1 MSTTPG
7 HSPRVGK
14 NHPPPADPLRT
25 QLSPHL
31 SQSAH
36 RRVVST
42 SSISSMETNDPMARN
57 LGRRPSRSTAPSPP
71 PEPAL
76 GLSLGVKSPARRTV
90 SNTSRV
96 SADAHPLGEDT
107 ATRRSPGASP
117 PPPLPQRRPWPDT
130 VITPTPLSPAGIQA
144 IRHVSPRVQAHE
156 FHSEEVRRFYRVS
169 QEAYPLLQEHPEEW
183 QAILED
189 VDRFIVS
196 FLRRAT
202 NALQTNS
209 PEKRSGNSVELEP
222 STPRSS
228 RELDAEVVAEH
239 YQLFLC
245 NIYTALES
253 AYRELLS
260 QPPKDTTRQLGEAS
274 DPDTMMMGW
283 LSEIEDLCTR
293 TLYPHMFCPR
303 YHYTNCDDHLQ
314 DEATA
319 SRIAAL
325 NLADLKLSHLGLDL
339 AASPLSNPHY
349 KFRTTWLRIHEDTTG
364 NKLVDSPA
372 SWDRHLGYAAFIEE
386 AIRQTAIHLQ
396 AMDQAKS
403 VIQKMEC
410 IVGAHR
416 VLTKAAQACPVRRAP
431 PVEKGDERVDQPLSD
446 KPEALTEPQ
455 GTLEVNPPTLSA
467 DDLLPLLIY
476 TVIKYNPPRLVSNVR
491 YIQRYLY
498 RERQTS
504 GVPAYCLTMLVAAV
518 TFLDTVDFAA
528 LGLGTHH
535 LELLPMDDTLGER
548 NPLATVTALSPVT
561 PGGPTKD
568 NHPINPENSHLFS
581 KVVGGAVHAVRSNL
595 PKAWFQAIAAVS
607 PVPSN
612 QPTGTVDHNENKS
625 NVLNFTFSPVI
636 SRQNTREDEARS
648 KELVPV
654 QPPVTDLGVPVSN
667 SKNQPMVSSWLPATL
682 SPYTLLNPSNRT
694 SSETM
699 ERESTATPPTVCVPP
714 SVSLTN
720 SESPTSPA
728 LGSNMAQRM
737 GKELQNV
744 TGGGIKVLS
753 GVYGMV
759 FNKFIHQE
767 TASEPDVKPAVQ
779 AFPKGKPEQQSSE
792 EIKVVAKS
800 AEAMTTLEPTLG
812 GPSEPGTPNSRFSE
826 PHLFRRRT
834 EPPRRLTKHQGNTV
848 VRPTARADIDSALK
862 LSSNTVLSY
871 HLTNSDVPSDNLIHK
886 ERGSTL
892 SDNQHGTPWQNHLPD
907 PNPSFMQC
915 QAKDLTIGQVEE
927 LLADY
932 QRLAT
937 ALATLKQSG
946 RTQL

>member
-1 MSTTPG
+1 MSTTSSP
-7 HSPRVGK
+7 SPRLAKG
-14 NHPPPADPLRT
+14 HPPSANPLRT
-25 QLSPHL
+25 QPSPHL
-31 SQSAH
+31 SQPAH

-42 SSISSMETNDPMARN
+42 SSISSMETNDPITRS

-71 PEPAL
+71 LELAPE
-76 GLSLGVKSPARRTV
+76 LSLGVKSPAHRTV

-96 SADAHPLGEDT
+96 SADAHPLGGDT
-107 ATRRSPGASP
+107 ATQHSPGTSP

-130 VITPTPLSPAGIQA
+130 VATPTSLSPAGPQA
-144 IRHVSPRVQAHE
+144 TRQVSPRTQAHK
-156 FHSEEVRRFYRVS
+156 FHSEEVRRFCQVS

-202 NALQTNS
+202 TALQSNS
-209 PEKRSGNSVELEP
+209 PEKRSGNTVEPEP

-245 NIYTALES
+245 NLYTALES
-253 AYRELLS
+253 AYRGLLS
-260 QPPKDTTRQLGEAS
+260 GSSTDATRQLDQAS
-274 DPDTMMMGW
+274 DPDTVMMGW

-293 TLYPHMFCPR
+293 TLYSHMFCPR

-339 AASPLSNPHY
+339 AASPLSDPQY
-349 KFRTTWLRIHEDTTG
+349 QFRTTSLRIHQDATG
-364 NKLVDSPA
+364 DKLVDSPA
-372 SWDRHLGYAAFIEE
+372 SWDRHLGYVAFIEE

-396 AMDQAKS
+396 ALDQAKS

-416 VLTKAAQACPVRRAP
+416 VLTKAAQARPVR
-431 PVEKGDERVDQPLSD
+431 VDSSAKTGNQSADQVSSD
-446 KPEALTEPQ
+446 KSEASEGPQ
-455 GTLEVNPPTLSA
+455 DMTKVNLPTLSA

-504 GVPAYCLTMLVAAV
+504 GVPAYCLTTLVAAV

-528 LGLGTHH
+528 LGLGTHQ
-535 LELLPMDDTLGER
+535 LELLPMDDTHGDR
-548 NPLATVTALSPVT
+548 NSLATVTALSPVA
-561 PGGPTKD
+561 PGEPAKHNRQTD
-568 NHPINPENSHLFS
+568 PENSRLFS
-581 KVVGGAVHAVRSNL
+581 KVVGGAVHAVQRNL
-595 PKAWFQAIAAVS
+595 PKAWSHAIAAVS

-612 QPTGTVDHNENKS
+612 QPTEAVDHTENKA
-625 NVLNFTFSPVI
+625 NILNFTFSPVI
-636 SRQNTREDEARS
+636 SRQNTSEGEVRS

-654 QPPVTDLGVPVSN
+654 HHSTTDLDDPSTN
-667 SKNQPMVSSWLPATL
+667 SKTHPAGSSWIPDSL
-682 SPYTLLNPSNRT
+682 SPQTFFNPSGRT
-694 SSETM
+694 SSEVA
-699 ERESTATPPTVCVPP
+699 EREPTLAPPTARVPA
-714 SVSLTN
+714 SVSLAN
-720 SESPTSPA
+720 AESPTSPA
-728 LGSNMAQRM
+728 LSSNMAQRM

-759 FNKFIHQE
+759 FNKFINQE
-767 TASEPDVKPAVQ
+767 TAPELDGKPTAPT
-779 AFPKGKPEQQSSE
+779 FPKNELDRQSLEETKPG
-792 EIKVVAKS
+792 
-800 AEAMTTLEPTLG
+800 EAQTAFG
-812 GPSEPGTPNSRFSE
+812 GPKEPGSPSGRFSE
-826 PHLFRRRT
+826 PHLIRRRT
-834 EPPRRLTKHQGNTV
+834 EPPRRPTKLRDSMV
-848 VRPTARADIDSALK
+848 VQPTARVDKDSSLK
-862 LSSNTVLSY
+862 LAPTTA
-871 HLTNSDVPSDNLIHK
+871 LTQHAIVSDKVIEEQGPIRP
-886 ERGSTL
+886 E
-892 SDNQHGTPWQNHLPD
+892 NQQDTPWQSLLPD
-907 PNPSFMQC
+907 PNPTFVQC

-927 LLADY
+927 LLVDY

-946 RTQL
+946 QTQP